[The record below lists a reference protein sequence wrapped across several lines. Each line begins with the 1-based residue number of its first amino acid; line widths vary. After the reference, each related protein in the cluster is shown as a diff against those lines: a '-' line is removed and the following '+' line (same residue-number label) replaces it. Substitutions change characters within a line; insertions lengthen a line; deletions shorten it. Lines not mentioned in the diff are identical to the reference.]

1 MVMFMYR
8 RLKDLRNDSDLSQKE
23 LGEFIGVPQ
32 RTYSYYEN
40 GKRMIPPDVL
50 CRLAEFYHTSVDY
63 LLERTNIKEPYPKTN
78 T

>member
-40 GKRMIPPDVL
+40 GLVSQKTKN
-50 CRLAEFYHTSVDY
+50 EYTENY
-63 LLERTNIKEPYPKTN
+63 LYLNLFF
-78 T
+78 